1 MSTRYM
7 GVWTSL
13 VLLGLLVVG
22 AVALFATTPGS
33 PVYGLIHRPKNVTLA
48 VDGPGDAQTGDAA
61 AERSLKIVTVLR
73 KDAIR
78 AILDPEFLT
87 AVEADSQMDPRERVL
102 GLSINGDHRAY
113 SIPALS
119 SHEVVNDV
127 VGGKPVVV
135 TW

>member
-1 MSTRYM
+1 MNTRYM
-7 GVWTSL
+7 GVWTSMVL
-13 VLLGLLVVG
+13 VGVLVAG
-22 AVALFATTPGS
+22 AVALFATMPGS
-33 PVYGLIHRPKNVTLA
+33 PVYGLIHRPKKVTLTA
-48 VDGPGDAQTGDAA
+48 DGPGDAQNGDAA

-87 AVEADSQMDPRERVL
+87 VEEAEGQMDPGERVL
-102 GLSINGDHRAY
+102 GLSVNGDHRAY